1 MKFSKKIDLY
11 FFFFSIF
18 IMLLLIF
25 PIYSLGNRIDPA
37 FLGLPFSLGW
47 IVMCIIV
54 QFLGILFFLY
64 LEKDKK

>member
-1 MKFSKKIDLY
+1 MKFSKKIDLC
-11 FFFFSIF
+11 FFFFSVF

-25 PIYSLGNRIDPA
+25 PIYSIGNRIEPTL
-37 FLGLPFSLGW
+37 LGLPFSLGW
-47 IVMCIIV
+47 IVLCIMF